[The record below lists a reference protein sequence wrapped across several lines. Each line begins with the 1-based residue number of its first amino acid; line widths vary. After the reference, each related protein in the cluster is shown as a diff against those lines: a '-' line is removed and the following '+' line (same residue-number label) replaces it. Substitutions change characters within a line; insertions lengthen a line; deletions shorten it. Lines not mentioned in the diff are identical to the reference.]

1 MKDSPQHFL
10 GYLAMLKPHKK
21 GAKMLSIHLAYHHHP
36 IILATRKNERD
47 IEIKKLVSG
56 GAATV
61 TQSLDF

>member
-21 GAKMLSIHLAYHHHP
+21 RYKDVQYSVYHLHP

-47 IEIKKLVSG
+47 TKIKKLVRG
-56 GAATV
+56 GAVTV
-61 TQSLDF
+61 TQVS